1 MSSRHGAVEDNKLS
15 LTVIE
20 IIDILRDDVRDF
32 VEIFLSFS
40 SGFTNNIHCVFI
52 FRQVSVGLH
61 AYNKHLHIINIKNYY
76 Q

>member
-1 MSSRHGAVEDNKLS
+1 MSSRHRAVEDNKLS

-52 FRQVSVGLH
+52 FREDIVMISFHDPLRTQF
-61 AYNKHLHIINIKNYY
+61 I
-76 Q
+76 